1 MDTAHYHKTLR
12 LKMIAVT
19 LFFSVV
25 PLFVLGATIYYQF
38 SEAYRSKMTEDART
52 LVQNRRNSLE
62 LFFSERISQLQTV
75 AHAETFERLKDE
87 AYLAKVFTAMQSR
100 SKSFIDIGIIDES
113 GNHVAYVGQHYDKLK
128 SVNYAGEP
136 WFNAVMTSGV
146 YISDV
151 FLGFRKIPHFIIAV
165 TTAHGNM
172 TWILRATINSEII
185 EDIVRQARLG
195 RKGDAFIV
203 NSSNILQT
211 NTRFSGTILT
221 RSTAPDFSSV
231 VRTALDQV
239 EQDGNEFLYAC
250 APVSNPRWVLVVKED
265 INEQLTPLLKTRYLE
280 ALVLALG
287 VGLVIVGTVLTTR
300 SMTNE
305 LMRVERDKAVT
316 DDLVMQS
323 SKMAALGKMAA
334 GVAHEINNPLQV
346 ISEKAGW
353 MHDLLKDED
362 IQNSPNFQ
370 EFVDCIK
377 KIERQVERCRQVTH
391 RMLRFGRRMEPT
403 HEIVDVNHVLK
414 ETITFLANEA
424 LHRDIEI
431 QVDFDE
437 DVPHITT
444 DASQLQ
450 QVFLNILDNAIDA
463 VGNFGKIQVRS
474 GVDSS
479 LGSGLFVEIAD
490 NGPGMS
496 KEMAKRI
503 FDPFF
508 TTKAPGQGTGL
519 GLSISHSIVEKLGGK
534 IEVETEQGRGT
545 TFTIRFPT
553 DSLA

>member
-1 MDTAHYHKTLR
+1 MDTAHYHKILR
-12 LKMIAVT
+12 LKMIAMT
-19 LFFSVV
+19 LFFSLV

-62 LFFSERISQLQTV
+62 LFFNERISQLLTV
-75 AHAETFERLKDE
+75 AHAETLDRMKDE
-87 AYLAKVFTAMQSR
+87 TYLAKVFNVMQSR
-100 SKSFIDIGIIDES
+100 SKSFIDIGVIDEE
-113 GNHVAYVGQHYDKLK
+113 GNHVAYVGPHHDKLK

-136 WFNAVMTSGV
+136 WFHEVWSSGV

-165 TTAHGNM
+165 TTTHGNK

-185 EDIVRQARLG
+185 EEIVRQARLG
-195 RKGDAFIV
+195 KKGDAFIV
-203 NSSNILQT
+203 NSANILQT
-211 NTRFSGTILT
+211 STRFSGAILT
-221 RSTAPDFSSV
+221 RSIGPDYSSV
-231 VRTALDQV
+231 VRTTLEQV
-239 EQDGNEFLYAC
+239 DLNGNEYLYAC
-250 APVSNPRWVLVVKED
+250 APTSNPKWVLMVKED
-265 INEQLTPLLKTRYLE
+265 IHEQLTPLLKTRYLE
-280 ALVLALG
+280 GLVLALG
-287 VGLVIVGTVLTTR
+287 VALVIVGTVLTTR

-305 LMRVERDKAVT
+305 LMRVQREKAAT

-362 IQNSPNFQ
+362 VQSSPNFQ
-370 EFVDCIK
+370 EFQDCIK
-377 KIERQVERCRQVTH
+377 KIERQVERCRQITH

-403 HEIVDVNHVLK
+403 HEVVDVNHVLK
-414 ETITFLANEA
+414 ETIAFLANEA

-431 QVDFDE
+431 EVDFGD
-437 DVPHITT
+437 DIPRLTT

-474 GVDSS
+474 GVNSS
-479 LGSGLFVEIAD
+479 RGSELFVEIVD
-490 NGPGMS
+490 NGPGMP

-508 TTKAPGQGTGL
+508 TTKSPGQGTGL
-519 GLSISHSIVEKLGGK
+519 GLSISHSIVEKLGGN
-534 IEVETEQGRGT
+534 IEVDSVQGRGT

-553 DSLA
+553 GSLP